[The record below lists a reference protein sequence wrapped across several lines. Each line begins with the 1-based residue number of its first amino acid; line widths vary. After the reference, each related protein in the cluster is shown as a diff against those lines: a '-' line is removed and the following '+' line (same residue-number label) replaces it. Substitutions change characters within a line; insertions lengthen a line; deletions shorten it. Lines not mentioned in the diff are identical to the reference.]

1 MPNMEKR
8 GMNAM
13 RALAD
18 PEPTNELPF
27 EMDIDGWSD
36 VSTQQPPAL
45 IGAEFCIAKADGVD
59 YVVQAPN
66 GTVRLER
73 DVDFGVIQG
82 VKTPSLFKA
91 GAEKIAVAYGLLQH
105 YTIEKAVEEFFGETP
120 LCFYRV
126 RCDLVKIGPNGQE
139 YIIATGLGSANT
151 SERRNGR
158 NDVFNSANSTL
169 KMAAKRSLVAAAI
182 SVSSVSGLFSQDLEN
197 ENFVNENIAAL
208 TATNNP
214 DAPITR
220 KQMNLLYAKAG
231 NLGMTAPQAKKAMA
245 DAGFPSVK
253 GLTQRDYSKV
263 LELFETP
270 AEREARE
277 AQRGE

>member
-1 MPNMEKR
+1 
-8 GMNAM
+8 MNTA
-13 RALAD
+13 RTLSD
-18 PEPTNELPF
+18 PEPDNGIPF
-27 EMDIDGWSD
+27 EMNIDDFDCPAPSYS
-36 VSTQQPPAL
+36 STPAL

-158 NDVFNSANSTL
+158 SDVFNAANSTL

-214 DAPITR
+214 NAPITR
-220 KQMNLLYAKAG
+220 KQRNLIFAKAG
-231 NLGMTAPQAKKAMA
+231 NLGMTAPQAQKAIA
-245 DAGFPSVK
+245 DAQLPSLRV
-253 GLTQRDYSKV
+253 LTQKDYDKV
-263 LELFETP
+263 LALFETP
-270 AEREARE
+270 AEKETRE
-277 AQRGE
+277 AQRSNA